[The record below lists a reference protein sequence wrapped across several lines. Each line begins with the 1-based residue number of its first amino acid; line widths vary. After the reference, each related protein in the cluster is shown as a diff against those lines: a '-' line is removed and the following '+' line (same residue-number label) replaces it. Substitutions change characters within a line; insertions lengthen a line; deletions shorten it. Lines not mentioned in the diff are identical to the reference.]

1 MADRRA
7 ALVDAGVELVLQQCF
22 QDLLASVDT
31 RSITGKAGVTTGSF
45 FHHFRNRA
53 QFADAVIEHL
63 IELWGQSTQRTLSGI
78 EVFTGGALGNVRQA
92 AEKEWVGLVQEATT
106 AGLHHLLWVARHRPV
121 SDSSPA
127 TGADVLREHHETF
140 DAAVVPAYERALAA
154 LDREML
160 PPFDVKELSVALS
173 ALANGLE
180 MRRLVDPGALRESLY
195 ADVLA
200 TLFIA
205 ITRPVGERAESGAGG
220 LERAVVV
227 RPTGVDRELPG
238 TTWRQIAEAA
248 APLFAHRLVS
258 DVKIAEI
265 AEAAGVSASTVYH
278 QFGSVSAVAAAGWVE
293 HYAELEAIA
302 SEPLTATE
310 GPIIRM
316 EQLLT
321 RYIQL
326 ARQNRGALEG
336 LMLEVVAGMA
346 DRPRPVA
353 TMVPL
358 PKLFVPHIRE
368 LRARGLLR
376 RRIDSEVLA
385 RSVLQLTAMR
395 VLSAPDEPEER
406 IIDDTLG
413 ILLEGALAREGR

>member
-31 RSITGKAGVTTGSF
+31 RSITGRAGVTTGSF

-53 QFADAVIEHL
+53 QFADAVIERL
-63 IELWGQSTQRTLSGI
+63 ERLWAESVART
-78 EVFTGGALGNVRQA
+78 V
-92 AEKEWVGLVQEATT
+92 
-106 AGLHHLLWVARHRPV
+106 AGLEAFIAGDEPETRRVAALEWAGMVEESAAAGLQHLLWVARSRPV
-121 SDSSPA
+121 SDDSDR
-127 TGADVLREHHETF
+127 TGADVLRERYRDL
-140 DAAVVPAYERALAA
+140 DAAVLPRYERALAA
-154 LDREML
+154 LGREML
-160 PPFDVKELSVALS
+160 PPFEIRELSVALTG
-173 ALANGLE
+173 LANGLE
-180 MRRLVDPGALRESLY
+180 MRREVDQSAVRDGLYGDLLTSLV
-195 ADVLA
+195 
-200 TLFIA
+200 IA
-205 ITRPVGERAESGAGG
+205 VTRPVGERAETGMGG

-238 TTWRQIAEAA
+238 TTWRQIAQAA
-248 APLFAHRLVS
+248 APLFAHRMVS

-385 RSVLQLTAMR
+385 RSVLQLAAMR

-406 IIDDTLG
+406 IVDDTLG